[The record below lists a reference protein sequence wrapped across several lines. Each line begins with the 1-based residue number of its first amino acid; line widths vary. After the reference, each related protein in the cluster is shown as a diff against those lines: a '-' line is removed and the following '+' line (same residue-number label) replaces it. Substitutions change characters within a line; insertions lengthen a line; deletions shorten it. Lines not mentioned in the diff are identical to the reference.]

1 MKIKTA
7 LLITSLLLSIV
18 STASRAQS
26 PSPANQPIF
35 QKLDDAKWDKIL
47 PDLGDNSPE
56 ICILHI
62 DPGTHATQLL
72 IRTPKAIHVRK
83 HWHTANETHTMIKGT
98 AVLACDG
105 KRAEIGPGGFNF
117 MPAKMVH
124 EAWLPADSLTF
135 ITVDAALGYSL
146 GGRTANTR

>member
-35 QKLDDAKWDKIL
+35 QKLDDAKWNKIL
-47 PDLGDNSPE
+47 PDLGDNSPQ

-62 DPGTHATQLL
+62 DPDTHATQLL

-83 HWHTANETHTMIKGT
+83 HWHAANETHTMVKGT
-98 AVLACDG
+98 AVLACEG

-117 MPAKMVH
+117 YAGKDGSRSLV
-124 EAWLPADSLTF
+124 AGGLAD
-135 ITVDAALGYSL
+135 IHHRRRSL
-146 GGRTANTR
+146 GCKLGG